1 VCHPLTELSVIR
13 HEPDNRFLEC
23 ALAVGADFIVTVNTA
38 AGHFDRKNY
47 QDAAVVRPGEFLE
60 RSWPHGLAR
69 GLGANAWSRSARSDC
84 VRVGKS
90 KTDSLK
96 LFGLDERHRAL
107 FSPRPGRG
115 AGRPAPPGLA
125 RRDAHAVRTPSQPPR
140 LATDSIAGHLPMTV
154 VVADTSPLNYLALIG
169 SIDLLHLLYGSV
181 LVPQQVV
188 LESTDLAARCPIST
202 QESSRR
208 SCSPNLR
215 PERSC

>member
-1 VCHPLTELSVIR
+1 MSGTGLSS
-13 HEPDNRFLEC
+13 PPGP
-23 ALAVGADFIVTVNTA
+23 GAA
-38 AGHFDRKNY
+38 
-47 QDAAVVRPGEFLE
+47 QVVRRLPV
-60 RSWPHGLAR
+60 WH
-69 GLGANAWSRSARSDC
+69 
-84 VRVGKS
+84 
-90 KTDSLK
+90 
-96 LFGLDERHRAL
+96 
-107 FSPRPGRG
+107 
-115 AGRPAPPGLA
+115 AGN
-125 RRDAHAVRTPSQPPR
+125 AHAVRTPSQPPR